1 MEATTNNNEALT
13 VAQQKVTS
21 LTQRLDNAYK
31 SMVISAKDFVER
43 SIFTAAEA
51 RVLLENANVPE
62 DYYADL
68 GRVTVEV
75 ELELTASI
83 SYTMTVEVT
92 VDAEYDEDDLIDAVN
107 DENIDV
113 PSEIM
118 DNIYDAYI
126 SDDEW
131 EINRSVVI

>member
-1 MEATTNNNEALT
+1 MEATTNNNEAL
-13 VAQQKVTS
+13 AAAEQKVTYVK
-21 LTQRLDNAYK
+21 QRLENAYRN
-31 SMVISAKDFVER
+31 MVTSAKDFVER
-43 SIFTAAEA
+43 SILTAPEA
-51 RVLLENANVPE
+51 RTLLENACVPE
-62 DYYADL
+62 EFYSDL

-83 SYTMTVEVT
+83 SYTMTVEVN
-92 VDAEYDEDDLIDAVN
+92 VAADYEEDDLIDAVN
-107 DENIDV
+107 DHSIDV

-131 EINRSVVI
+131 EINESRVI

>member
-13 VAQQKVTS
+13 VAEQKVTS

-31 SMVISAKDFVER
+31 NMVTSAKDFVER
-43 SIFTAAEA
+43 SIFSAAEA

-75 ELELTASI
+75 EVELTASI

-92 VDAEYDEDDLIDAVN
+92 VDADYEEDDLIDAVN
-107 DENIDV
+107 NRGIDV
-113 PSEIM
+113 PEEIM

-126 SDDEW
+126 SDDDW
-131 EINRSVVI
+131 EINGSEVI